1 MQSGGKIPRL
11 LKPQVT
17 PSTSIDANKVGQHT
31 SESQTHSK
39 SRGGFHVEFKPMGTE
54 EQRAKYVREERMILI
69 NIDHPQLSAARGTGS
84 IDEPLFQKLAYEI
97 AFSEYAI
104 ALSSELASRDQYIE
118 ISDPIIDI
126 RDTINRI
133 ARKAAHLYSK

>member
-1 MQSGGKIPRL
+1 MPRNLDPIVVPDNASNQKLGK
-11 LKPQVT
+11 VT
-17 PSTSIDANKVGQHT
+17 SVNSIR
-31 SESQTHSK
+31 SQ
-39 SRGGFHVEFKPMGTE
+39 SRGGFHVEFKPMGSD
-54 EQRAKYVREERMILI
+54 EQRAKYVREERVILI
-69 NIDHPQLSAARGTGS
+69 NIDHPQLSSARGSSS